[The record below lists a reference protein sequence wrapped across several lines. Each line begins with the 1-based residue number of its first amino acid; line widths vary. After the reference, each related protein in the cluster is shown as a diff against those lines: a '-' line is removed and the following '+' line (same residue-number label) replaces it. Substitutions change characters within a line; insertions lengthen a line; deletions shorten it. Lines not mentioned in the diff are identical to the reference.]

1 MWEIDN
7 PALAAVTS
15 GGRLTAR
22 APGEVTLS
30 VRFFGMSA
38 TRMLRIIP

>member
-1 MWEIDN
+1 V
-7 PALAAVTS
+7 AAVTS
-15 GGRLTAR
+15 GGSLTAL

-30 VRFFGMSA
+30 VRFYGLSA